1 MKEIT
6 NIENGFANIQTT
18 LNAKKEINDMLP
30 EEILFFADNLQ
41 EQVDTI
47 RSNAEK
53 LNTPDVEK
61 YSLRVM
67 QCNTH
72 NVNDPYNEQFD
83 ILQILFNGEWCNLD
97 DRMIH
102 TLTIE
107 ILEKLGR
114 GNKKECVNV
123 A

>member
-6 NIENGFANIQTT
+6 NIENGFANIKTT
-18 LNAKKEINDMLP
+18 INAKKEINEMLP

-41 EQVDTI
+41 EQVDMI

-61 YSLRVM
+61 YSLRVIT
-67 QCNTH
+67 CNTH
-72 NVNDPYNEQFD
+72 NGDDPYNEQFD

-97 DRMIH
+97 DRMIN
-102 TLTIE
+102 TLIIE

-114 GNKKECVNV
+114 GNKKERVNV